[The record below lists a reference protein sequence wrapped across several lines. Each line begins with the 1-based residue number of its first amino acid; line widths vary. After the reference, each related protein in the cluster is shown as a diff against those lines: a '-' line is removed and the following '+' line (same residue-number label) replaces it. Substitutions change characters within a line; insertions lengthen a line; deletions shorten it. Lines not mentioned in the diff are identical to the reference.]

1 MNVWITFLS
10 KGQGGAGFIPG
21 GGGTGVIPGT
31 APFMTGYGCKQKCK
45 KKNNE
50 FYPKM
55 FRVI

>member
-10 KGQGGAGFIPG
+10 KGQGGAGFIP

-45 KKNNE
+45 KKK
-50 FYPKM
+50 Y
-55 FRVI
+55 